1 MLTEIMLVGAARRE
15 SAVDVKPGRLRELLV
30 THAGERGRPHQVP
43 LTLDDLIDRMLDRE
57 RTTPSQARWSEMVR
71 AHLYGSGL
79 LAPDAPDEHP
89 FSHKLLDAYFAA
101 RHWLEQRPRPDE
113 RDVREIAENCMK
125 SHAED
130 HALFCAEHLVRRSPR
145 VVLSLLTS
153 WSARRRRPAAV
164 MVAKLAR
171 DGVPVPEALLA
182 PTLKTLASWAA
193 KVKGAT
199 PRSPGP
205 SPSLPDEPGWPEW
218 AAAQLGFLR
227 FGPSTGLDSSPP

>member
-1 MLTEIMLVGAARRE
+1 
-15 SAVDVKPGRLRELLV
+15 
-30 THAGERGRPHQVP
+30 
-43 LTLDDLIDRMLDRE
+43 
-57 RTTPSQARWSEMVR
+57 MVR